1 MVKKSYRPAA
11 FLDRDG
17 VLNED
22 NGYAYRSDQIK
33 WIPGAKT
40 AVKFLNSAGYFVF
53 VVTNQ
58 TGIARNLYSEN
69 DVKVLHKWMNVELA
83 KAGAQIDDFRFS
95 PFHPDYD
102 DGRYR
107 CLEHWRKPS
116 PGMLFDLMKH
126 WPIEKTGSFMVGDR
140 STDIEAAEAADIPG
154 FLFLG
159 DNLLEFV
166 TRIVTNL
173 NALK

>member
-1 MVKKSYRPAA
+1 MVKKSYRSAA

-33 WIPGAKT
+33 WITGAKK

-58 TGIARNLYSEN
+58 TGIARNLYTEN
-69 DVKVLHKWMNVELA
+69 DVLVLHKWMNAELA
-83 KAGAQIDDFRFS
+83 KDAAQIDDFRFS
-95 PFHPDYD
+95 PFHPNYD
-102 DGRYR
+102 DGHYR
-107 CLEHWRKPS
+107 SLAHWRKPF

-126 WPIEKTGSFMVGDR
+126 WPIEKMGSFMVGDR
-140 STDIEAAEAADIPG
+140 STDIEAAEAANIPG
-154 FLFLG
+154 FLFCG
-159 DNLLEFV
+159 GNHLEFV

-173 NALK
+173 NSSE